1 MRYIC
6 FDVETPNRLNNRMSA
21 IGITVVENGSV
32 CDEFYSLVN
41 PEQYFDE
48 FNINLTG
55 ITPQMAASAPTFE
68 ELWPELSLILRSG
81 LLVAHN
87 AQFDMSVLSK
97 CLRAYS
103 IPHRDLTA
111 YACTCRMGKF
121 LLPGLENHRLDTIC
135 RALFIDLDHHN
146 AGSDARACAEILIYY
161 IKKGAKVEDFIRNY
175 NLSEIRTIR

>member
-55 ITPQMAASAPTFE
+55 ITPQMAASAPTFG
-68 ELWPELSLILRSG
+68 ELWPELSPILRSG

-111 YACTCRMGKF
+111 YACTCRMGKS